1 MGQIIKNDWG
11 YVYMS
16 NNGIPYDI
24 GECGA
29 EFNIIIDG
37 ALDYEEK
44 YDGLIGFKC
53 HLVDYV
59 YGDIED
65 KDTLKWIDRRI
76 KQYENHERIL
86 RLDDYE
92 CYVGLREE
100 HHQTYKRI
108 TENEMKGLV

>member
-1 MGQIIKNDWG
+1 MGKIVKNDWG
-11 YVYMS
+11 YEYIS
-16 NNGIPYDI
+16 NNGISYEI

-29 EFNIIIDG
+29 EFNIIIDS

-44 YDGLIGFKC
+44 YDGAIEFKS

-65 KDTLKWIDRRI
+65 EDTLEWLDHRI

-86 RLDDYE
+86 RFYDYE

-100 HHQTYKRI
+100 CHHTYTRI

>member
-11 YVYMS
+11 YEYIS
-16 NNGIPYDI
+16 NNGVSYEI

-29 EFNIIIDG
+29 EFNIIVDS

-44 YDGLIGFKC
+44 YAKFIAKC

-65 KDTLKWIDRRI
+65 EETLKWIDNRI
-76 KQYENHERIL
+76 EQYENHERIL
-86 RLDDYE
+86 RFDGYE
-92 CYVGLREE
+92 CYVGLKEE
-100 HHQTYKRI
+100 QHQTYTRI
-108 TENEMKGLV
+108 TEKEMKGWM